1 MLAENGTLT
10 APLAVPHGIA
20 LDAAAF
26 AAANWAFKNNI
37 ETGIGTATLPTV
49 PWRFIPLRSDN
60 VSIGILGALPRTM
73 PPEPLAQTLAALAN
87 QAAMALERV
96 RLTVAAAQTEAR
108 EGSQKLRTAL
118 LSSLSHDLRTPLT
131 AIRGASE
138 TLSSTGDALDSATRA
153 DLLDSIT
160 QNTER
165 MAKFLSNITEMARV
179 ETGEINA
186 RKERL
191 LLSDVFEGAI
201 ARVSGA
207 IYTGVNIADNAT
219 HVIADS
225 ALLEQIIVNCLDNAV
240 KYAPPDSRIAISTQ
254 RQSDKITIAIADEGV
269 GIPAADLP
277 HVFDS
282 FFRATRGDRI
292 APGTGLGLAI
302 AKAFTE
308 AMGGR
313 ISARSPRLDLPADGL
328 PGTIITIELPAG

>member
-1 MLAENGTLT
+1 MLN
-10 APLAVPHGIA
+10 
-20 LDAAAF
+20 
-26 AAANWAFKNNI
+26 
-37 ETGIGTATLPTV
+37 
-49 PWRFIPLRSDN
+49 
-60 VSIGILGALPRTM
+60 
-73 PPEPLAQTLAALAN
+73 
-87 QAAMALERV
+87 
-96 RLTVAAAQTEAR
+96 
-108 EGSQKLRTAL
+108 
-118 LSSLSHDLRTPLT
+118 
-131 AIRGASE
+131 
-138 TLSSTGDALDSATRA
+138 
-153 DLLDSIT
+153 SIT

-240 KYAPPDSRIAISTQ
+240 KYAPPDSRIAISAQ
-254 RQSDKITIAIADEGV
+254 RHGDKIMITVADEGV